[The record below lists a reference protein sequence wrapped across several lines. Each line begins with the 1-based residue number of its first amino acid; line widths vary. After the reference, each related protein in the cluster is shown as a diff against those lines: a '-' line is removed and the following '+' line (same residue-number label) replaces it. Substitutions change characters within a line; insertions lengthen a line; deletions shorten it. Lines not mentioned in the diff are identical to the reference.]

1 MGNFTYF
8 IRERVQLNGIERGGN
23 YEATINDIK
32 SVDNRVMSIY
42 TGSLTEIVNLNS
54 FISGSVKY
62 VRVTNTSTGSINLQ
76 LSGSSAQL
84 NLRLDANGS
93 LVFSSEYISSTF
105 NNFVYGSL
113 QSIKGSPI
121 DQESVITYF
130 IVTT

>member
-8 IRERVQLNGIERGGN
+8 IRERVQLNGIERGSN

-32 SVDNRVMSIY
+32 SADNRVMSIY
-42 TGSLTEIVNLNS
+42 TGSLTEIVNLTS
-54 FISGSVKY
+54 YISSSVKY

-84 NLRLDANGS
+84 NLKLDANGS

-105 NNFVYGSL
+105 NNFVYGNL

-121 DQESVITYF
+121 DRESVITYF